1 MSSPSSQSRKPRA
14 DASRNRDRI
23 LEAARNLFAERGSQV
38 QLPQVARA
46 AGVGIG
52 TVYRH
57 FPTQAD
63 LIEAAAA
70 QRFAEIEEYA
80 RTECLDHAAPGRAVL
95 DYLTHVG
102 EILAADSGL
111 SAAIE
116 SARQSRGSEPR
127 GAALEQLAEIIGT
140 LIESDRAAG
149 TVRPDLTVADVYMV
163 VGALSA
169 TIRSGSGD
177 WRRLLTLLSDGLR
190 VQPSNG

>member
-1 MSSPSSQSRKPRA
+1 MSSPSSPPRKPRA

-23 LEAARNLFAERGSQV
+23 LEVARNLFTQRGSQV
-38 QLPQVARA
+38 QLPEVARA

-80 RTECLDHAAPGRAVL
+80 RTRCLDPAESGRAVL
-95 DYLTHVG
+95 TYLTHVG
-102 EILAADSGL
+102 ETLAADSGL

-116 SARQSRGSEPR
+116 AARHSRGSEPR
-127 GAALEQLAEIIGT
+127 GVAMDRLAEILAT
-140 LIESDRAAG
+140 LIESDKAAA
-149 TVRPDLTVADVYMV
+149 TVRPDLTVADVYMI

-169 TIRSGSGD
+169 TIRSESGD
-177 WRRLLTLLSDGLR
+177 WRRLLTLLYDGLAT
-190 VQPSNG
+190 

>member
-1 MSSPSSQSRKPRA
+1 MSSPSSPSRPRRK
-14 DASRNRDRI
+14 DAARNRDRI
-23 LEAARNLFAERGSQV
+23 LATARNLFAQYGSEV
-38 QLPQVARA
+38 QLPEVARA

-57 FPTQAD
+57 FPTRSD

-80 RTECLDHAAPGRAVL
+80 RTACLDPADPGRAL
-95 DYLTHVG
+95 LRYLTHVG
-102 EILAADSGL
+102 ETLAADHGL

-116 SARQSRGSEPR
+116 AARHSRGSEPR
-127 GAALEQLAEIIGT
+127 GPALERLAEILDV

-149 TVRPDLTVADVYMV
+149 TVRADLTVADIYMI

-169 TIRSGSGD
+169 TIRSDSGD
-177 WRRLLTLLSDGLR
+177 WQRLLTLLYDGLWAR
-190 VQPSNG
+190 SR

>member
-1 MSSPSSQSRKPRA
+1 MSTPSSPSRKARA

-23 LEAARNLFAERGSQV
+23 LEVARNLFAERGSQV
-38 QLPQVARA
+38 QLPEVARA

-80 RTECLDHAAPGRAVL
+80 RTCLGGEPGRGL
-95 DYLTHVG
+95 WRYLNHVG
-102 EILAADSGL
+102 ETLEADSGL

-116 SARQSRGSEPR
+116 AARHSRGSAPR
-127 GAALEQLAEIIGT
+127 GEALAGLEAVIGDI
-140 LIESDRAAG
+140 IESDCAAG
-149 TVRPDLTVADVYMV
+149 ALRADLTVADVYMM

-169 TIRSGSGD
+169 TISTGSGD
-177 WRRLLTLLSDGLR
+177 WRRLLALQFEGLR
-190 VQPSNG
+190 SA

>member
-1 MSSPSSQSRKPRA
+1 MSRPDSAPRRARA

-38 QLPQVARA
+38 QLPEVARA

-57 FPTQAD
+57 FPAQSD
-63 LIEAAAA
+63 LIEAAAE
-70 QRFAEIEEYA
+70 QRFAEIESFA
-80 RTECLDHAAPGRAVL
+80 RTECLRAAPGRAVET
-95 DYLTHVG
+95 YLAHVG
-102 EILAADSGL
+102 ELLATDRGL

-116 SARQSRGSEPR
+116 SSRRTTTSEPR
-127 GAALEQLAEIIGT
+127 GDTLARLAGALAL

-149 TVRPDLTVADVYMV
+149 AIRHDLTPADIYLL

-169 TIRSGSGD
+169 AIRTGSGD
-177 WRRLLTLLSDGLR
+177 WRRLLDLMLTGLR
-190 VQPSNG
+190 TADGSG